1 MAKQKRRNWLDKISR
16 WILSALPAEDSSES
30 KSAVAASATI
40 KKEQEEL
47 LQRKKAANAN
57 TALNIS
63 PLEGNEASQREQN
76 KQNKLENKV
85 AEQLRESPAV
95 TQASD
100 VATKTVAKAWKAFE
114 LAWAN
119 AGLSN
124 AYFYQ
129 QDDLKQILEQLDR
142 SFEDEL
148 IEWLFQLCNK
158 PDSLRDLAGIIQ
170 RGQVKP
176 TDDIDAIRAFAYVS
190 VAVAPSTRDSATEE
204 GPGSDSKKRENEQQE
219 TNIGRATNQIAGV
232 NNTESETPVETE
244 IKTDEIQKEKP
255 LKELGETQD
264 KIT

>member
-1 MAKQKRRNWLDKISR
+1 MLAAK
-16 WILSALPAEDSSES
+16 
-30 KSAVAASATI
+30 
-40 KKEQEEL
+40 
-47 LQRKKAANAN
+47 KKAELIPRKNANAN
-57 TALNIS
+57 SALNIS
-63 PLEGNEASQREQN
+63 TLEGNEASQREQN
-76 KQNKLENKV
+76 KPENKA
-85 AEQLRESPAV
+85 AEAIRESPAV

-100 VATKTVAKAWKAFE
+100 IAPKTVAKAWKAFE

-158 PDSLRDLAGIIQ
+158 PDALRDLAGIIR

-190 VAVAPSTRDSATEE
+190 VAVAPSTRDSAAEE
-204 GPGSDSKKRENEQQE
+204 GPGSDSKKERE
-219 TNIGRATNQIAGV
+219 
-232 NNTESETPVETE
+232 
-244 IKTDEIQKEKP
+244 
-255 LKELGETQD
+255 
-264 KIT
+264 